1 MLVSRY
7 GSLNLN
13 QKMNNSALKLLAGA
27 AFITASLATP
37 AHAIII
43 MVGDNDGYGQGIADG
58 GNLLS
63 LAFPSDNRSAG
74 EAAAT
79 NGAQQ
84 TDFYTSLF
92 SPLSTTTSILF
103 PFVGTLTSATLTVD
117 MGGFQ
122 ATTFGALGVNFNGI
136 SQNWG
141 FEDGAF
147 TTTVRTFVLSAA
159 ELAAANSAGQFVI
172 NLSRGN
178 SADAIAFDYFKLD
191 ANVQT
196 TSTPDSGNSL
206 GLLGLAIAGLAGLAR
221 RRK

>member
-1 MLVSRY
+1 
-7 GSLNLN
+7 
-13 QKMNNSALKLLAGA
+13 MNNSALKLLAGA
-27 AFITASLATP
+27 ALITASLATP

-43 MVGDNDGYGQGIADG
+43 TVGDNDGYGQGIADG
-58 GNLLS
+58 ANL
-63 LAFPSDNRSAG
+63 PSIALNSDYRSAG

-92 SPLSTTTSILF
+92 SPLPGTASILF

-122 ATTFGALGVNFNGI
+122 ASTFGAIGVNFNGI
-136 SQNWG
+136 SQSWAFN
-141 FEDGAF
+141 DGAF
-147 TTTVRTFVLSAA
+147 GTVVRTFVLSAA

-172 NLSRGN
+172 NLSRGGSN
-178 SADAIAFDYFKLD
+178 DGIAFDYFQLD